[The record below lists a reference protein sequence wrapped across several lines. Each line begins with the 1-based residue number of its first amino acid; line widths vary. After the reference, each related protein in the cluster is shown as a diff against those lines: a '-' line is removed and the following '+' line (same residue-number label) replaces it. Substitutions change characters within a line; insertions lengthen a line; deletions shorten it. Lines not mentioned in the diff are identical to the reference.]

1 VGRHSILFPPVWKSV
16 GHTSPVSPTKLRPWL
31 LPIGPHAKGLRAT
44 PCTSLANLQFQSKH
58 EVSSASTSKSIAEVE
73 EETTPGRIR
82 NNEGADVESN
92 IIKAYAAKVGN
103 DDKTILRNDMSCSSV
118 FFNLFAAAEPSANVC
133 IAHETWCNG
142 LSVHIATTAQNCG
155 CEFRLR
161 QFQSVS
167 AEPSGTLRFCEPRMK
182 NTDVASCPGP
192 INHNIIVEFKAG
204 PERYRIK
211 MDLSNRWFELQ
222 T

>member
-1 VGRHSILFPPVWKSV
+1 
-16 GHTSPVSPTKLRPWL
+16 L

-133 IAHETWCNG
+133 IAHET
-142 LSVHIATTAQNCG
+142 
-155 CEFRLR
+155 
-161 QFQSVS
+161 
-167 AEPSGTLRFCEPRMK
+167 
-182 NTDVASCPGP
+182 
-192 INHNIIVEFKAG
+192 
-204 PERYRIK
+204 
-211 MDLSNRWFELQ
+211 
-222 T
+222 